1 MVEDRRALK
10 SRLSWKMTIVAIIIT
25 QGRPLNPKT
34 LAGAAEAPAQLDLSR
49 GPWNNG
55 NNCKSLEDTGRRS
68 HPVIAPLTASLDL
81 SNVLAIWEA
90 SADTPGFG
98 IRTLRQGIRD
108 DVEFC
113 TSTASSG
120 YNVYCSSGCISMRGC
135 DNRTRAALPHHTYL
149 KAGRSSI
156 TMFARFEAI
165 KPLISAYTV
174 QLAASA

>member
-1 MVEDRRALK
+1 MVEDKRALK

-90 SADTPGFG
+90 SADTPGLGSEPYDKVSETMWSSARAQPPLAIMYIVPAAAFLCVDA
-98 IRTLRQGIRD
+98 ITVLAQHFHTILTLRPGD
-108 DVEFC
+108 
-113 TSTASSG
+113 
-120 YNVYCSSGCISMRGC
+120 
-135 DNRTRAALPHHTYL
+135 LL
-149 KAGRSSI
+149 
-156 TMFARFEAI
+156 
-165 KPLISAYTV
+165 
-174 QLAASA
+174 